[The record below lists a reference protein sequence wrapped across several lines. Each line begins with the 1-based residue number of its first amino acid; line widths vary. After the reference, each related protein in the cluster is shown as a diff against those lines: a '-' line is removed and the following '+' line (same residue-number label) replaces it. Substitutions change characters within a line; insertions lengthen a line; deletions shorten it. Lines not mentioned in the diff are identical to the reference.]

1 MCIMRA
7 RRRISAQ
14 RGLNIRGLKRERR
27 KWAGKWEYIL
37 EASPKEVST
46 LVTDLDDM
54 PDILTI
60 SELQEVLRVGRSTAY
75 RLISSSEIQSIRIG
89 KSIRIPKKYV
99 KEFLEQQNIS
109 DAYKAHE

>member
-1 MCIMRA
+1 MCP
-7 RRRISAQ
+7 
-14 RGLNIRGLKRERR
+14 K
-27 KWAGKWEYIL
+27 KIL
-37 EASPKEVST
+37 ENFGVCAEKWKLFPIYYAEAQT
-46 LVTDLDDM
+46 APALVTDLDDM